1 MYRILAQV
9 KRLYAGECC
18 SKTVPLG
25 AVLDNEFDPR
35 IHGGG
40 DAGAAPQ
47 KCHPRARHSR
57 SISSSGVIITRYGK
71 SDKRSMECTSV

>member
-18 SKTVPLG
+18 SKTVPLR
-25 AVLDNEFDPR
+25 ALLDNEFDPR

-40 DAGAAPQ
+40 DAGAAPAEMPPSSPTLAQ
-47 KCHPRARHSR
+47 
-57 SISSSGVIITRYGK
+57 ISSSGVIITRYGK